1 MTRWAILRSV
11 LAGMTLAGVL
21 AACAGQGTGIA
32 PAPPPASTSNPA
44 SSPLPETPLLPYVND
59 TPQVCY
65 SLAELEALGEGAVAR
80 WDTFCFRGDDG
91 SFSVIQQAK
100 AIEAIRLTLND
111 PTRQVSFQGVT
122 YMPNSP
128 NGDLRTA
135 LFRDPRGSDYYVALL
150 ANELVEWTPA
160 TDGSALST
168 GTGTNL
174 NPPRSFLTA
183 TLNSEIARY
192 LTVTGAPT
200 FNSIRHLSM
209 RPSTSPSSVSP
220 ETSTERAWPLNP
232 TLMSAARASP
242 CTACPMAYVMIRGR
256 FIHATAM
263 AATTT
268 AMTTRGMMKRFFI
281 VVSWRGRRQ
290 ILFSPLR
297 ISIPWML
304 PGRWHRS

>member
-168 GTGTNL
+168 GTVPQEVL
-174 NPPRSFLTA
+174 R
-183 TLNSEIARY
+183 
-192 LTVTGAPT
+192 
-200 FNSIRHLSM
+200 
-209 RPSTSPSSVSP
+209 
-220 ETSTERAWPLNP
+220 
-232 TLMSAARASP
+232 ARAE
-242 CTACPMAYVMIRGR
+242 ALV
-256 FIHATAM
+256 
-263 AATTT
+263 
-268 AMTTRGMMKRFFI
+268 TRGLPSFPDLKPQLQDVSGAKGADHYFFRWEAPACI
-281 VVSWRGRRQ
+281 SWTSMPPLAQVG
-290 ILFSPLR
+290 ITSGGEVFSYINTLFYC
-297 ISIPWML
+297 
-304 PGRWHRS
+304 H